1 MSWPVV
7 TLGDLKS
14 DEPRAIT
21 DGPFG
26 SNLARRHYTTSGP
39 RVIRLQNIGDG
50 IFIDQKAHISPEHFQ
65 ALRAHEVRG
74 GDLLVASL
82 GDVMPRAC
90 LAPTW
95 IGPAIVKAD
104 CIRVRLGDQVDPRW
118 VLYSLQRP
126 EARRWAAEHRHGV
139 GRPRLGLNVIRQ
151 IPVPLPPLP
160 EQHRIVGLLE
170 DHLSRL
176 DAAQSYLKSAESRES
191 VLYGRLLDA
200 ALMKVATVTVPFAS
214 TLKSGLSNG
223 RSVPTQTGGFPVL
236 RLTALREGRVD
247 LNARKEGAW
256 TQSDASRFLVER
268 GDFLISRG
276 NGSLRLVG
284 LGGLVTDEPDPV
296 AFPDTLIRARPDRG
310 QLDPEYLALVWNS
323 TTVRR
328 QVEASA
334 KTTAGIY
341 KVNQKD
347 LGAVSIP
354 MTSLAEQATV
364 VARVRESRDALAAV
378 TEARIRALTRL
389 SALRRS
395 LLATAFSG
403 RLTAAKSGL
412 SLTDDRTF
420 DEWER
425 RVIE

>member
-1 MSWPVV
+1 M
-7 TLGDLKS
+7 
-14 DEPRAIT
+14 
-21 DGPFG
+21 
-26 SNLARRHYTTSGP
+26 
-39 RVIRLQNIGDG
+39 
-50 IFIDQKAHISPEHFQ
+50 
-65 ALRAHEVRG
+65 
-74 GDLLVASL
+74 
-82 GDVMPRAC
+82 
-90 LAPTW
+90 
-95 IGPAIVKAD
+95 
-104 CIRVRLGDQVDPRW
+104 
-118 VLYSLQRP
+118 
-126 EARRWAAEHRHGV
+126 
-139 GRPRLGLNVIRQ
+139 
-151 IPVPLPPLP
+151 
-160 EQHRIVGLLE
+160 
-170 DHLSRL
+170 
-176 DAAQSYLKSAESRES
+176 
-191 VLYGRLLDA
+191 
-200 ALMKVATVTVPFAS
+200 
-214 TLKSGLSNG
+214 
-223 RSVPTQTGGFPVL
+223 
-236 RLTALREGRVD
+236 
-247 LNARKEGAW
+247 
-256 TQSDASRFLVER
+256 
-268 GDFLISRG
+268 
-276 NGSLRLVG
+276 
-284 LGGLVTDEPDPV
+284 TDEPDPV

-347 LGAVSIP
+347 FGAVSIP
-354 MTSLAEQATV
+354 MTSLPEQATV

>member
-1 MSWPVV
+1 MNWPMVS
-7 TLGDLKS
+7 LGDVAEIQGGIQKQPKRSPQRNAFPFLRVANVTAQGLKL
-14 DEPRAIT
+14 EEIHAIELF
-21 DGPFG
+21 DGE
-26 SNLARRHYTTSGP
+26 LERYRLRR
-39 RVIRLQNIGDG
+39 
-50 IFIDQKAHISPEHFQ
+50 
-65 ALRAHEVRG
+65 
-74 GDLLVASL
+74 GDLLVVEGNGSASQI
-82 GDVMPRAC
+82 GRAAVWDGSIKDAVHQNH
-90 LAPTW
+90 L
-95 IGPAIVKAD
+95 
-104 CIRVRLGDQVDPRW
+104 IRVRPGCLLNERF
-118 VLYSLQRP
+118 
-126 EARRWAAEHRHGV
+126 
-139 GRPRLGLNVIRQ
+139 LGLVWNSPSNRAELARIASSTSGLHTLSVTKLKRIML
-151 IPVPLPPLP
+151 PLPPSD
-160 EQHRIVGLLE
+160 EQRRIVDLLE